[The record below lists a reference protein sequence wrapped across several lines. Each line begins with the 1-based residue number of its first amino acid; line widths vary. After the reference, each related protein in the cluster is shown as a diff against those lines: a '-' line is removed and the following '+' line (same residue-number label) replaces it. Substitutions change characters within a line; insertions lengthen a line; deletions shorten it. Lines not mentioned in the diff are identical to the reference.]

1 MSQKRRVYIGIDPGK
16 SGAIAAVVTHNQ
28 DTVIN
33 WHKLDSTEADTW
45 AFLDEL
51 DNGDGNTFA
60 VIEKVGAMPSFP
72 GKDGKRRQMG
82 AATMFTFGK
91 SAGFLLGILTASQIP
106 FEYVTPQ
113 TWQKSMGC
121 MSKGDKNVTKAAAQR
136 LFPREKITHANA
148 DALLIAEYCRRMRGD
163 K

>member
-1 MSQKRRVYIGIDPGK
+1 MDYANRFRSGVRQVCIGIDPGK

-28 DTVIN
+28 DTFIH

-45 AFLDEL
+45 VFLDEL

-60 VIEKVGAMPSFP
+60 VIEKVGATP
-72 GKDGKRRQMG
+72 QMG
-82 AATMFTFGK
+82 VTSAFTFGK

-148 DALLIAEYCRRMRGD
+148 DALLIAEYCRRIRGD